1 MVVMT
6 HLIDE
11 ILRLERIIDRAE
23 DKLIAI
29 DDIEALFVEP
39 LNHFPEAFALVRRL
53 KYFIGVNMDHPV
65 IGKAFQNVFLELELL
80 LQPKNSVELLMDHFD
95 NRSAHM
101 MSNDLRRPVC
111 GTVVNYMHF
120 DAISLQ
126 LCKHK
131 S

>member
-1 MVVMT
+1 MT

-11 ILRLERIIDRAE
+11 ILRLERIIGWAE

-29 DDIEALFVEP
+29 GDIEALSAEA
-39 LNHFPEAFALVRRL
+39 LNHLPKALAFVRRL

-65 IGKAFQNVFLELELL
+65 IGEAFQDAFLEIELL

-95 NRSAHM
+95 NRSAYM

-120 DAISLQ
+120 DAVSLQ